1 MRARE
6 FITERDNTPATAKAA
21 MNNMLVLPDMDM
33 YYEYYRFMSMVAGE
47 PEIKIDGPADTFR
60 DMPAAM
66 AYTDAEHQMILNS
79 LKRMGKKAKFVS
91 GKGSAE
97 MEDTNTKS
105 PVPHNSGM
113 RKKKRK

>member
-1 MRARE
+1 MRAKE
-6 FITERDNTPATAKAA
+6 FITERDNAPRHAKAA

-47 PEIKIDGPADTFR
+47 PDVKVDGPADTFR

-66 AYTDAEHQMILNS
+66 AYTDEEQQMILNS

-97 MEDTNTKS
+97 LPEVNTKS
-105 PVPHNSGM
+105 PVPQNSGM
-113 RKKKRK
+113 RKKKRG